1 VKASEENKIP
11 CSSSA
16 SLQDDIQKSIN
27 NNEERVTR
35 EILQYMHGI
44 RNVEMTNDELQ
55 MILDFLS
62 KLIADSKNNL
72 MENIMFFPVI
82 IRNNE
87 EIIKNKNVGDYRNF
101 AVNGISSKNIEN
113 ILLAFRKSINQFS
126 NDIYEEA
133 IGNE

>member
-1 VKASEENKIP
+1 
-11 CSSSA
+11 
-16 SLQDDIQKSIN
+16 
-27 NNEERVTR
+27 
-35 EILQYMHGI
+35 
-44 RNVEMTNDELQ
+44 
-55 MILDFLS
+55 
-62 KLIADSKNNL
+62 
-72 MENIMFFPVI
+72 MFFPVI